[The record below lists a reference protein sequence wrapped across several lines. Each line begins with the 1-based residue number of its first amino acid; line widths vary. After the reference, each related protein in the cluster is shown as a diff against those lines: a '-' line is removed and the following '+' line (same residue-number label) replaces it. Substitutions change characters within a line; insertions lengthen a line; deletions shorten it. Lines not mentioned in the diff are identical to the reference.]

1 MPEAPRIVISNT
13 TPIIALSILERLDLL
28 HQLYGEIWI
37 PPAVRAELRRGGT
50 RAGAQEVQTAAF
62 IRTVP
67 LLSPSQAEL
76 LIDLDPGEA
85 EVLALA
91 LERKADLVILDERLG
106 RGYARR
112 LGLALTGVLGVLLR
126 AQQEGYLDALEPEI
140 MRLKQAGIRLGDD
153 LVARVLQM
161 SGERE

>member
-1 MPEAPRIVISNT
+1 M
-13 TPIIALSILERLDLL
+13 
-28 HQLYGEIWI
+28 
-37 PPAVRAELRRGGT
+37 
-50 RAGAQEVQTAAF
+50 
-62 IRTVP
+62 P